1 MGPFFQFF
9 VARSIQND
17 TLSGAMTPVPYHL
30 VPVSSQL
37 SATSGVSVKR
47 IRSVP
52 HGNPRT
58 EVRSAVVHLHFN
70 PLTSNDYI
78 RQTVVHFAP
87 YFIWVFGA
95 SWSPLR
101 NPISV
106 MRTLATWLLRP
117 AEQTLVAQVTNDCCA
132 GPSGNLRR
140 LPCFSSRRRTSP

>member
-47 IRSVP
+47 IRSAP
-52 HGNPRT
+52 RGNPRT
-58 EVRSAVVHLHFN
+58 EVTSAVVHLHFN
-70 PLTSNDYI
+70 PLTSFDYI

-132 GPSGNLRR
+132 GRTRRLRR
-140 LPCFSSRRRTSP
+140 MPI